1 MKWKFVMLFF
11 KVFFIFW
18 GIGFW
23 KVCLIYVIIGFGII
37 VVVGKVEGFF
47 FVFVEF
53 ELVDNGCLVEFM
65 DISEKNNLRI
75 VSVFD
80 IGEKVF

>member
-1 MKWKFVMLFF
+1 M
-11 KVFFIFW
+11 
-18 GIGFW
+18 
-23 KVCLIYVIIGFGII
+23 
-37 VVVGKVEGFF
+37 
-47 FVFVEF
+47 FVEF

-80 IGEKVF
+80 IGEKVFQFYECGWFVQLIFWLNLFFKDFYGIILVVDINIQKNYGFRLLCIK